1 MPDLRA
7 FILVLLAAGGMAGQ
21 KPLRFSGE
29 VARGREFRKEIGQG
43 LLFALAPVNYGEGI
57 EGWQIAVTPQ
67 TPASQDGECH
77 EFSWIATPPYRFQ
90 NPRYVD
96 TSYGTTAAEAVK
108 DSPREFR
115 FVLNC
120 TDYRQEYKWVERLLW
135 PYKYDRGQL
144 DEAEAKLGKSPLGTG
159 KLTIL
164 EAKITEGAGEQKL
177 GRIEWLKFEVEM
189 RLP

>member
-108 DSPREFR
+108 DSP
-115 FVLNC
+115 
-120 TDYRQEYKWVERLLW
+120 
-135 PYKYDRGQL
+135 
-144 DEAEAKLGKSPLGTG
+144 KLGKSPLGTG